1 MRDVDGAAHVAVAG
15 ELDILTAPQLQR
27 ELDAVLDRRI
37 ARVVLDLRAV
47 EFFGSSGVA
56 IVDGLDRRAR
66 ASGFTAVVV
75 CDVPAILRVLEI
87 AGLAERIQFVDAPDE
102 PTRAT

>member
-1 MRDVDGAAHVAVAG
+1 MSPWPASSTSS
-15 ELDILTAPQLQR
+15 TAPQLQR
-27 ELDAVLDRRI
+27 ELDAVLERRL

-66 ASGFTAVVV
+66 ADGFIAAVICDTA
-75 CDVPAILRVLEI
+75 AILRVLEI
-87 AGLAERIQFVDAPDE
+87 TGLLERIQFVDAPDE